1 MEEPGIL
8 AVPSSTHTAALSPR
22 CGSMRRCSSWGTL
35 PSHTPKAQPQPPS
48 SSRPPSQHRSISSWV
63 SSITVPQ
70 PFRMTLREARK
81 KAQWLASP
89 ASFEPERRQAEK
101 QGREE
106 AECHRQFRAQPVPAH
121 VYLPLYQEVME
132 HNEARRR
139 AGIQKRK
146 ELLLS
151 SLKPF
156 SFLEKEEQ
164 RKQATLQRDLAA
176 TATTAK
182 VPKQKATRKI
192 PKSVLEPA
200 LGDKLQGK
208 NIFNLPPGG
217 AERVL
222 WGRVGL
228 RGQPGY
234 GDGLFGGGPAVQAQA
249 MGGVVM
255 AGTVGAPGWQKG
267 GRPQVHPDDLVCLS
281 EWMPKPLWQHRRR
294 RREPLRC
301 LGTSLGQL
309 PPREGPLPPPVRYL
323 FQEAKLLDS
332 GFIHSFSNT
341 CQTLGVKKQMWSLW
355 TREGGRQIITNV
367 TSHLQGIKGEAWGS
381 LWNM

>member
-1 MEEPGIL
+1 MEELGVL

-22 CGSMRRCSSWGTL
+22 CGSVRRCSSWGTL
-35 PSHTPKAQPQPPS
+35 PSRTPKAQPQPPS
-48 SSRPPSQHRSISSWV
+48 SSRPPSQQRSISSWV

-132 HNEARRR
+132 RNEARRQ

-156 SFLEKEEQ
+156 SFLEKEER
-164 RKQATLQRDLAA
+164 RKQAALQRDLAA
-176 TATTAK
+176 AAAATAK
-182 VPKQKATRKI
+182 VPKQKATRRI
-192 PKSVLEPA
+192 PKSILEPA

-208 NIFNLPPGG
+208 DILNLPAPSHPEVLSGCCGG
-217 AERVL
+217 VSWAQGSAWPWRWAV
-222 WGRVGL
+222 
-228 RGQPGY
+228 RGWPHQRPCS
-234 GDGLFGGGPAVQAQA
+234 VQAQA
-249 MGGVVM
+249 IGRVGS
-255 AGTVGAPGWQKG
+255 AGTIGAPGWQRG
-267 GRPQVHPDDLVCLS
+267 RRPQVHSDDLVCLS
-281 EWMPKPLWQHRRR
+281 KWMPKPLLAAQAPEQRATEMSGDQPRPV
-294 RREPLRC
+294 PLLASC
-301 LGTSLGQL
+301 PQGKA
-309 PPREGPLPPPVRYL
+309 P
-323 FQEAKLLDS
+323 
-332 GFIHSFSNT
+332 
-341 CQTLGVKKQMWSLW
+341 
-355 TREGGRQIITNV
+355 
-367 TSHLQGIKGEAWGS
+367 SHL
-381 LWNM
+381 L